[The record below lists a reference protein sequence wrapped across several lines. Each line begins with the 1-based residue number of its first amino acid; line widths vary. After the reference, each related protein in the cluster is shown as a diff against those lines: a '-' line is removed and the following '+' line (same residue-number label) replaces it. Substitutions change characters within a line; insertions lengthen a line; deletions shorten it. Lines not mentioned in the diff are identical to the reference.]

1 MNNKKNGEIHY
12 SSFQELAEAMGLK
25 KPIQKNKKKIEY
37 QQDKF
42 NNKHKCKACGQPLTF
57 VGGNIVTCTNPKCK
71 GIKNIKKLDDGTEVV
86 TYLTSYELL
95 DNIGEN
101 IANRIFND

>member
-1 MNNKKNGEIHY
+1 M
-12 SSFQELAEAMGLK
+12 
-25 KPIQKNKKKIEY
+25 
-37 QQDKF
+37 
-42 NNKHKCKACGQPLTF
+42 
-57 VGGNIVTCTNPKCK
+57 GGNIVACTNSKCK

-95 DNIGEN
+95 DDIGTN